1 MEKIEQYE
9 KILTE
14 YADQKMTDLDFVTNY
29 SKSKNKTSI
38 ISFNLDKIHA
48 HEVASFLDV
57 EGIAVRAGHH
67 CCQPLMK
74 LLNVTATSRIS
85 FGVYNTKSEI
95 DYFIDS
101 LAKCKNFF
109 GVK

>member
-1 MEKIEQYE
+1 
-9 KILTE
+9 
-14 YADQKMTDLDFVTNY
+14 
-29 SKSKNKTSI
+29 
-38 ISFNLDKIHA
+38 
-48 HEVASFLDV
+48 
-57 EGIAVRAGHH
+57 
-67 CCQPLMK
+67 MK